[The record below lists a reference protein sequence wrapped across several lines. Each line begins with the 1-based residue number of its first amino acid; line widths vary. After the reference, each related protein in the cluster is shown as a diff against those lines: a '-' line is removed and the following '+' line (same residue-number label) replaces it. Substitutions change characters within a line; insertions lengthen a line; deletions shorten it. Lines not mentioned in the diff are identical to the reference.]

1 MLTALVV
8 IFVIAYAA
16 IALEHPLKVNKSAS
30 ALLAAGLLWTIY
42 AVAGGDTHAT
52 VHNLEESLVGTAQI
66 VFFLMGAMTI
76 VEVVDAHNGFFV
88 ITSRIKTTSLSSL
101 LWLVGFVA
109 FFLSSILDNL
119 TTTIVM
125 ISLMKKLLDR
135 HEDRLFFAG
144 IIVIAANAGGAW
156 TPIGDV
162 TTTMLWIGGQITT
175 LNIMT
180 GVFLPSLACLLVP
193 LAITSFVLRG
203 KEVIAP
209 SFVERRAGYETT
221 PFEQNFMFC
230 MGVGT
235 LVAVPIFKSI
245 THLPP
250 FMGILFGLGIL
261 WLVGEILHRNKE
273 DDEFKEHLSLVN
285 ALKRIDMS
293 CIVFFIGIL
302 LAVATLEHTHIL
314 GNLAA
319 WLNKAVGREDIIV
332 TLIGLASAVVDNVP
346 LVAASMGM
354 YDMATYPT
362 DSFLWEFMAYC
373 AGTGGSILII
383 GSAAGV
389 AAMGLEKIHFF
400 WYARKIGILAAIG
413 YFSGI
418 FIYIAQYK
426 LMH

>member
-1 MLTALVV
+1 
-8 IFVIAYAA
+8 
-16 IALEHPLKVNKSAS
+16 
-30 ALLAAGLLWTIY
+30 
-42 AVAGGDTHAT
+42 
-52 VHNLEESLVGTAQI
+52 
-66 VFFLMGAMTI
+66 MGAMTI
-76 VEVVDAHNGFFV
+76 VEVIDAHNGFFV
-88 ITSRIKTTSLSSL
+88 ITSRIKTTKITSL
-101 LWLVGFVA
+101 LWLVGFVS
-109 FFLSSILDNL
+109 FFLSAILDNL

-135 HEDRLFFAG
+135 HDDRLFFAG

-175 LNIMT
+175 LSIMK
-180 GVFLPSLACLLVP
+180 GVFLPSLACLVVP
-193 LAITSFVLRG
+193 LTLLSFMLRG
-203 KEVIAP
+203 KEVVSP
-209 SFVERRAGYETT
+209 KLVKNNNNVTTT
-221 PFEQNFMFC
+221 PFEQNLMFY
-230 MGVGT
+230 MGIGI

-261 WLVGEILHRNKE
+261 WLVGNLLHRNKE
-273 DDEFKEHLSLVN
+273 NEFKEYLTLVA

-302 LAVATLEHTHIL
+302 LAVASLEHTHIL
-314 GNLAA
+314 TALAQ
-319 WLNKAVGREDIIV
+319 WLDRVVGRQDIIV
-332 TLIGLASAVVDNVP
+332 TLVGLASAVVDNVP

-354 YDMATYPT
+354 YDMAIYPT

-400 WYARKIGILAAIG
+400 WYARKIGGLAAIG

-418 FIYIAQYK
+418 FVYIMQYK
-426 LMH
+426 LLHG